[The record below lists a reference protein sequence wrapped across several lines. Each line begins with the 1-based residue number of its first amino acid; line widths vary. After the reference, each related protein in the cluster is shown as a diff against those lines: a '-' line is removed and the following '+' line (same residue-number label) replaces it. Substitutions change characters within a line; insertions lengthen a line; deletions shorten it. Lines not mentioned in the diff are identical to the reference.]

1 MSPEFKSSLG
11 SKSFTGQQFQEF
23 DVPDESGPQN
33 YSPPPNRNRSYN
45 APPDMDSIRDFQNR
59 MQSEQE
65 QQDPAEFEREIKEAR
80 AAREAKKAG
89 KERLNDGARRR
100 IEMLIGMTRTTR
112 EVDLL
117 EGNVF
122 VLQTLRSKE
131 MREAIM
137 AAAEYDGTVQSPFE
151 IRRQLLARSL
161 VQVAG
166 VEVAQ
171 FVGSNTLEARQTLV
185 DDLPEELLNRL
196 FDEYQK
202 MVDEARDKFA
212 LKSAVDAQEV
222 VEDLKK

>member
-11 SKSFTGQQFQEF
+11 SKSFAGQQFQEF
-23 DVPDESGPQN
+23 DVPDESGPEN
-33 YSPPPNRNRSYN
+33 YSPPSNRNRSYN

-65 QQDPAEFEREIKEAR
+65 QQDPAEVEREIKEAR

-171 FVGSNTLEARQTLV
+171 FVGSNTLEARLVLV
-185 DDLPEELLNRL
+185 DDLDESLLNRL

-202 MVDEARDKFA
+202 MVDDARDKFA